1 MDNENEISKFFLS
14 SENVKD
20 MKTIA
25 NDILNM
31 GLDFKLSEKVSQKKM
46 KEHDDLNFLSLEE
59 SIDNLPQ
66 LLEEFREK
74 VIPYCTNFSSPN
86 FMGFPD
92 SGNSLGGLS
101 GSLLSDLLQQN
112 LINASFCAPVATIME
127 INVIQWL
134 RKVLGYSTSDVHNIM
149 EVGGIVTY
157 GGTGSNSTAMLLARE
172 NKDGNTLELGVRN
185 PRNYKVIVP
194 KGIGHYS
201 IASSLKWLGLGN
213 NIIEVPTENYRYNL
227 KKLREALINH
237 SNEIMAVVA
246 YAGDSRTMTI
256 DNLSEVADLVKT
268 LTPNVWLHCDA
279 CHGFSLAFSKKYKDR
294 IKGIEKFDSIST
306 DPHKVLGI
314 PYCISVLLVKTPQS
328 LNLIHSQSDLI
339 MNENMALGQTTPF
352 LGSKSW
358 ISLKL
363 WLVAKHLGSE
373 KIGAMVDKRIELTN
387 YLQDLILKSSKLIL
401 LNRTDINSVMFMYI
415 GDKHQEVSLSSVQ
428 NINNINKS
436 IYDRLKDEGIYYL
449 HQFPIID
456 NTETIYRGFELCPL
470 RFMSGNPNLTIEELQ
485 KMVIEVE
492 NLGDR
497 FVGES

>member
-157 GGTGSNSTAMLLARE
+157 GGTGSNSTAMLLAR
-172 NKDGNTLELGVRN
+172 
-185 PRNYKVIVP
+185 
-194 KGIGHYS
+194 
-201 IASSLKWLGLGN
+201 
-213 NIIEVPTENYRYNL
+213 
-227 KKLREALINH
+227 
-237 SNEIMAVVA
+237 
-246 YAGDSRTMTI
+246 
-256 DNLSEVADLVKT
+256 
-268 LTPNVWLHCDA
+268 
-279 CHGFSLAFSKKYKDR
+279 
-294 IKGIEKFDSIST
+294 
-306 DPHKVLGI
+306 
-314 PYCISVLLVKTPQS
+314 
-328 LNLIHSQSDLI
+328 
-339 MNENMALGQTTPF
+339 
-352 LGSKSW
+352 
-358 ISLKL
+358 
-363 WLVAKHLGSE
+363 
-373 KIGAMVDKRIELTN
+373 
-387 YLQDLILKSSKLIL
+387 
-401 LNRTDINSVMFMYI
+401 
-415 GDKHQEVSLSSVQ
+415 
-428 NINNINKS
+428 
-436 IYDRLKDEGIYYL
+436 
-449 HQFPIID
+449 
-456 NTETIYRGFELCPL
+456 
-470 RFMSGNPNLTIEELQ
+470 
-485 KMVIEVE
+485 
-492 NLGDR
+492 
-497 FVGES
+497 